1 MLLGDPAQTFQ
12 VNAETIIAQ
21 QFDPRRYPH
30 RHLVIVG
37 AGSPSWIDQTL
48 RVMAA
53 VEMLTT
59 AGFELVSV
67 AENEQAHLRYAV
79 LRRSVP
85 AA

>member
-1 MLLGDPAQTFQ
+1 MFGDPVQTFQ
-12 VNAETIIAQ
+12 VNAEAILAQ

-37 AGSPSWIDQTL
+37 SGLRWVEQLA

-59 AGFELVSV
+59 VGFELVTV
-67 AENEQAHLRYAV
+67 GENEQSHIRYAV
-79 LRRSVP
+79 LRRSAP